1 MVREGGDVGEESQ
14 TSSSSALTSSAASI
28 SILEAETAIV
38 RWSARKTSGAG
49 ESGTCGVK
57 IYADATTTLCVPTTA
72 NTTAFPWGSADTDSA
87 QNGPAGFHISGRGS
101 NYLNSSAGT
110 VLGGYAPVG
119 GGSSSVFAGQR
130 MQIDDDY
137 PAGEI
142 TRIDIL
148 VIGGGTITV
157 STDFLNAY
165 SFTGS

>member
-1 MVREGGDVGEESQ
+1 V
-14 TSSSSALTSSAASI
+14 ALTSSAASI
-28 SILEAETAIV
+28 SILAAETAIV

-57 IYADATTTLCVPTTA
+57 IYADATTTICSPTTA
-72 NTTAFPWGSADTDSA
+72 STTNFPWGSANSNRA
-87 QNGPAGFHISGRGS
+87 ENGPAGFFISGRGAD
-101 NYLNSSAGT
+101 YLNSSSATVIAGY
-110 VLGGYAPVG
+110 GPVG
-119 GGSSSVFAGQR
+119 GGESSVFAGTK
-130 MQIDDDY
+130 MQVDDDY
-137 PAGEI
+137 PTGEI